1 MKRSLFARNIAA
13 TLLVCVPVWL
23 GGALPAGHVHAAYA
37 SLNPANTLVIAEK
50 EQPKSFDP
58 LDTDDSTVN
67 RMTVVAYDALLQY
80 KAGTSTLIPG
90 LATSYSIAPNG
101 MSYTFTL

>member
-1 MKRSLFARNIAA
+1 MKRSSLARRFAA
-13 TLLVCVPVWL
+13 TLLLIVPVWFA
-23 GGALPAGHVHAAYA
+23 GAGRSGPANA
-37 SLNPANTLVIAEK
+37 STRLALNPANTLVIAEK

-80 KAGTSTLIPG
+80 RAGTSTLVPD
-90 LATSYSIAPNG
+90 LATSYRPHIVWPPTA
-101 MSYTFTL
+101 